1 MTNKIKFLFLLS
13 ALMLTMAANAQDKQ
27 TLCNPVHTAMV
38 SQNIAPDARGGGMGD
53 VGVAT

>member
-13 ALMLTMAANAQDKQ
+13 ALMLTTAANAQDKQ
-27 TLCNPVHTAMV
+27 TLFNPVHTAMV